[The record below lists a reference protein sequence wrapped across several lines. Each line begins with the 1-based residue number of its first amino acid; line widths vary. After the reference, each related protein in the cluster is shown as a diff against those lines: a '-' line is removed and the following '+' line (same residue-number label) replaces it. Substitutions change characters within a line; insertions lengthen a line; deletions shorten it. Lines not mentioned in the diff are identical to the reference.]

1 VTARRLG
8 RLAATALAVAAL
20 AGAPAR
26 AQSPR
31 PLALDEMVDLA
42 DEIVVGHVVGSEAHW
57 QGKLIVTVTAV
68 DVEESLKGAPGG
80 RVEVTQLGGTAV
92 HPTLGVPITM
102 TASSFAPLGT
112 GEHVLLFVDRHRSGI
127 RQLVGGP
134 QGKLTLRD
142 ATAATAPPA
151 VAVGPKALAVT
162 RDHGAAALAPTP
174 MTLDAIRRRIQERL
188 GRTTP

>member
-1 VTARRLG
+1 VTPRRL
-8 RLAATALAVAAL
+8 RTLAAAALAVAAL

-31 PLALDEMVDLA
+31 PLALEEMVDLA

-134 QGKLTLRD
+134 QGKLTVRD
-142 ATAATAPPA
+142 ATPAAPPA
-151 VAVGPKALAVT
+151 VVVGPKALAVT
-162 RDHGAAALAPTP
+162 RDHGGAALAPAP

-188 GRTTP
+188 GRTMP